1 MLNKERS
8 RQISGE
14 KIKIVGAREHN
25 LKNIKVEI
33 PRNKFTVITGL
44 SGSGKSS
51 LAFDT
56 IYAEGQRRYVESL
69 SAYARQFLGIM
80 EKPDVDYIEGLSPAI
95 SIDQKSNSKNPR
107 STVGTITE
115 IYDYLRLLFSRIG
128 RPYCSSCG
136 KPVKSQTP
144 TQITDQIHKL
154 QTQNSKLKARKIMI
168 LAPIISDQK
177 GEHKKVFEEIKKVG
191 FVRVRVDGEI
201 YDLSEPP
208 KLERNKKHSIDVI
221 VDRLILSKNLDRA
234 RLASSV
240 ETTLDLGD
248 GIIYVYDNVRKKD
261 IIFSEHFTCPDCGVS
276 LPEIQP
282 RIFSFNSPHGACPDC
297 HGLGIKLEVDPKLV
311 IPNKNLT
318 LAEGAIRPWT
328 RTSSHSTWFDRILE
342 KVAKNHGFSV
352 SMPVKDLP
360 KSALNI
366 ILHGTGEQVYSIT
379 SGVGSVK
386 EYVTTYEGVIS
397 NLERRYRET
406 DSDFIRSE
414 IRKYMVERIC
424 PDCKGQR
431 LKPEALAIKIVG
443 KSIIEVSQ
451 LSVEKLVDFF
461 QNLEKR
467 ISNKEKLIAKQIL
480 KEIKARLK
488 FLENVGLAYLTL
500 DRTAVTLAG
509 GEAQRI
515 RLATQ
520 IGSGLVGVVYILDEP
535 SIGLHQRDIDR
546 LLVTLKD
553 LRDLGNTVIVV
564 EHDKATITAADH
576 VIDIGPGAGDEGG
589 KIVAIGTPKQIIKN
603 KKSITGQYLAGK
615 KEISTPVER
624 KKPNDKFLTVEKAA
638 EFNLKN
644 IDVKIPLGLFV
655 CVCGVSGSGKSTLIS
670 EILSKALAKKFHRSK
685 AEPGKH
691 EKITGIEH
699 LDKVIFIDQSPIGR
713 TPRSNPATYTGAF
726 TLIRELF
733 AQTPEARMRG
743 YKAGRFSFNVKG
755 GRCETCRGEGQIKI
769 EMHFLP
775 DIWITCDECKGKRY
789 NKEAL
794 EIHYKE
800 KTISDVLDMTVKE
813 ALEFFVNIPQI
824 KKKLQILD
832 DVGLGYIHLGQPAPT
847 LSGGEAQRIKLATEL
862 SRKATGKTLY
872 MLDEPTTG
880 LHFDDIKKLLTVL
893 NRLVDMGNTVLVIE
907 HNMDVVKS
915 ADWIIDLG
923 PEGGDRGGYI
933 VATGPPEK
941 VASIKKSYTGQYLK
955 KIVPK

>member
-1 MLNKERS
+1 M
-8 RQISGE
+8 E

-25 LKNIKVEI
+25 LKNIKTEI

-69 SAYARQFLGIM
+69 SAYARQFLGVM

-95 SIDQKSNSKNPR
+95 SIDQKSASKNPR

-128 RPYCSSCG
+128 HPHCPSCG
-136 KPVKSQTP
+136 KPIKSQTP
-144 TQITDQIHKL
+144 TQITDRVY
-154 QTQNSKLKARKIMI
+154 KLKAGKIMI
-168 LAPIISDQK
+168 LTPIISDQK
-177 GEHKKVFEEIKKVG
+177 GEHKKVFEEIKKAG
-191 FVRVRVDGEI
+191 FVRVRVDGDI
-201 YDLSEPP
+201 FDLSEPP
-208 KLERNKKHSIDVI
+208 KLERNKKHSIDVVI
-221 VDRLILSKNLDRA
+221 DRLVLSKNLDRV
-234 RLASSV
+234 RLSSSI
-240 ETTLDLGD
+240 ETALDLGD
-248 GIIYVYDNVRKKD
+248 GMIYVYDFKTKKD
-261 IIFSEHFTCPDCGVS
+261 IVLSEHFACPDCGIS

-297 HGLGIKLEVDPKLV
+297 HGLGTKLEVDSKLV

-342 KVAKNHGFSV
+342 QVAKKRGFSV
-352 SMPVKDLP
+352 NVPAKDLS
-360 KSALNI
+360 KKALKI
-366 ILHGTGEQVYSIT
+366 VLHGTGEQVYSVA
-379 SGVGSVK
+379 SAAGSVR
-386 EYVTTYEGVIS
+386 EYVTTFEGVVP
-397 NLERRYRET
+397 NLQRRYRET

-424 PDCKGQR
+424 LTCKGKR

-443 KSIIEVSQ
+443 KSIIEISQ
-451 LSVEKLVDFF
+451 FSVEKLVDFF

-467 ISNKEKLIAKQIL
+467 ISDKEKLIAKQIL

-535 SIGLHQRDIDR
+535 SIGLHQRDIER

-564 EHDKATITAADH
+564 EHDAATIKAADH
-576 VIDIGPGAGDEGG
+576 LLDIGPGAGDEGG
-589 KIVAIGTPKQIIKN
+589 KIVASGTPKQIIKN

-615 KEISTPVER
+615 KEIPTPTKR
-624 KKPNDKFLTVEKAA
+624 KKPNDKFLKIEKAA

-644 IDVKIPLGLFV
+644 IDVKLPLGLFV
-655 CVCGVSGSGKSTLIS
+655 CVTGVSGSGKSTLIS
-670 EILSKALAKKFHRSK
+670 EILSKALTKKFHRSK
-685 AEPGKH
+685 SEPGKH
-691 EKITGIEH
+691 EKITGTEN
-699 LDKVIFIDQSPIGR
+699 LDKVIFIDQSSIGR

-726 TLIRELF
+726 TPIRELF

-775 DIWITCDECKGKRY
+775 DVWITCDECKGKRY

-800 KTISDVLDMTVKE
+800 KTIADVLDMTVKQS
-813 ALEFFVNIPQI
+813 LEFFTNIPQI

-832 DVGLGYIHLGQPAPT
+832 DVGLGYIHLGQPATT

-862 SRKATGKTLY
+862 ARKATGKTLY
-872 MLDEPTTG
+872 ILDEPTTG
-880 LHFDDIKKLLTVL
+880 LHFDDIKKLLGVL
-893 NRLVDMGNTVLVIE
+893 GRLVNMGNTVLVIE
-907 HNMDVVKS
+907 HNMDVIKS

-923 PEGGDRGGYI
+923 PEGGDKGGYI
-933 VATGPPEK
+933 VAQGPPEK
-941 VASIKKSYTGQYLK
+941 VAGMKKSYTGQYLK
-955 KIVPK
+955 KVLK